1 MSREEAA
8 AKAAYGRD
16 HREAPYAS
24 IWEDTSEMLRADY
37 VATETA
43 ALTAADAHDRANG
56 IHRIALDDATVE
68 RAARDLDPDAWDKA
82 AFVFVAHGE
91 TWETARMK
99 RRKRSIDDALAVL
112 AAAVKEEQA

>member
-37 VATETA
+37 VATEAA
-43 ALTAADAHDRANG
+43 ALSAADAHDRANG
-56 IHRIALDDATVE
+56 IHHLTLDDATVE
-68 RAARDLDPDAWDKA
+68 RAAFELYKDDHWGQPTEWPTGPFADELTLDEFKA
-82 AFVFVAHGE
+82 DYIKL
-91 TWETARMK
+91 AR
-99 RRKRSIDDALAVL
+99 AVL

>member
-43 ALTAADAHDRANG
+43 ALAAADAHDRAHG
-56 IHRIALDDATVE
+56 IHRITLDDATVE
-68 RAARDLDPDAWDKA
+68 RAARALMEGFNVPSMRHAIQ
-82 AFVFVAHGE
+82 E
-91 TWETARMK
+91 AR
-99 RRKRSIDDALAVL
+99 AVL
-112 AAAVKEEQA
+112 AAAVQEER